1 MKSENKLIKV
11 IFEDPERRFHIRE
24 LARETK
30 SHPNTVT
37 KIVNNL
43 AKENIVNKKKNIHE
57 VEISLKLES
66 KEYKKKKILFNLN
79 SIYNSE
85 ILEEL
90 LEFYNKPRGIVLFGS
105 YLRGEDSK
113 ESDIDFVV
121 ITNNKNKPNVEKYEK
136 RLKRKIHVL
145 NVGEKE
151 KISNEFY
158 NNIING
164 YVLYGYLELK

>member
-1 MKSENKLIKV
+1 MESEQKIIAR
-11 IFEDPERRFHIRE
+11 IFEDPERTFHIRE

-30 SHPNTVT
+30 LNPNTVS
-37 KIVNNL
+37 KIVKDL
-43 AKENIVNKKKNIHE
+43 VKKEIIQVKKEINE
-57 VEISLKLES
+57 VEISIALES
-66 KEYKKKKILFNLN
+66 ESYKKRKRIFNLE
-79 SIYNSE
+79 SIYNSN

-90 LEFYNKPRGIVLFGS
+90 LEFYNKPKCIVLFGS

-113 ESDIDFVV
+113 ESDIDIAVL
-121 ITNNKNKPNVEKYEK
+121 TNNQNKPNVEKYERK
-136 RLKRKIHVL
+136 LRRKIHIL
-145 NVGEKE
+145 NIESKD